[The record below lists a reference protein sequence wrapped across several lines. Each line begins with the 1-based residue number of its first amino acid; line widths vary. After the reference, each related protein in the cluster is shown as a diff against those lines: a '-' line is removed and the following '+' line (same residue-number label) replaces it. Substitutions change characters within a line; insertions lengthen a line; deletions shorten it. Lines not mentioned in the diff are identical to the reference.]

1 MKMMKLN
8 IQLFGASAS
17 APQITVSSS
26 AGNKG
31 YVDAFFIEHGTN
43 IANNTSEISVV
54 GKLTR
59 KTGSWGQISTPTLYI
74 YWYDDNENKGGKL
87 VDSVPLKAF
96 DSDISPAVVGAS
108 YDKSTGVYTY
118 NKKFNVKHHADG
130 SLSGYAVAKYVY
142 TGSYQYTYASGTAT
156 TANTA
161 LTKIP
166 RYLSISSFG
175 CSSKT
180 ETTLTYSWSV
190 SDTASKVVAYYKK
203 SSDANYSSTTVYND
217 ASGSKSGT
225 FTIGANQTA
234 NYTIAANTTYD
245 VYIVATRLD
254 SGLNTPSD
262 VSTITTY
269 NYPYITGIKT
279 AELKIGSSQ
288 VLSLYNPLSRTV
300 AISAT
305 IPNPNTGG
313 TSTLFFGNSTAKE
326 ITITPDI
333 DALYKSI
340 PESQTGVIT
349 YYCDPTGSGSTT
361 SKSGTFICNEA
372 DCRPIIS
379 AGAIQYKELS
389 ETVIN
394 LIGEANNQTLIQ
406 GHSQLGVMFSAAS
419 PQNYAKGIKS
429 YKISCSGAGISEK
442 IETSVPAAHLDF
454 GKVSSTTI
462 TLSLIATDS
471 RNYNSAEYKITINS
485 LPWSKPTVSLFA
497 KRRNDFNEE
506 TDIVATIENWTDI
519 KINNINYNSKQEKA
533 ILTLM
538 SSEGTSLSSNPKIYV
553 FDKEKDYDTSTY
565 KTASTVD
572 TLDGDKVY
580 FYQVQIEDAFGA
592 SSYNYATAIVNRGVP
607 IAMVDGEKLGVGIN
621 CFPDGKGLYVDGDA
635 KITNLID
642 VITFK
647 GKSFYGTNGT
657 AGYVHICDIT
667 SNETYRNQSISMDVL
682 QRGRLGTVT
691 LNFTN
696 NSTAG
701 ALAISSL
708 QTTGKIEAYYTST
721 LQADG
726 VKTIISLYIKKTE
739 GYDQIDITNVNKGQ
753 YMTGVNIEWKNILAT
768 SLPSGAIG
776 ATDADLDKI
785 YPKGSIYMST
795 QNISP
800 ASFLGGEWA
809 PLKDRFLLG
818 AGNSYAVNA
827 KGGYKASQTHSHGI
841 PALKGTAASEGG
853 HQHTYYLPPNW
864 SFKIGTGTK
873 NTVLDEPG
881 SGLTAGYSTAK
892 DGAHTHPVTTNA
904 STTGEFKIGTDGAA
918 ATATD
923 GNMPPYL
930 AVYMWERTG

>member
-17 APQITVSSS
+17 APQVTVSSS

-59 KTGSWGQISTPTLYI
+59 KTGAWGQISTPTLYI
-74 YWYDDNENKGGKL
+74 YWYDDKENKGGKL

-108 YDKSTGVYTY
+108 YNKSTGVYTY

-130 SLSGYAVAKYVY
+130 SLCGYAVAKYVY
-142 TGSYQYTYASGTAT
+142 TGSYKYTYSSGTAT

-180 ETTLTYSWSV
+180 ETSLTYSWSV

-254 SGLNTPSD
+254 SGLNTSSD
-262 VSTITTY
+262 ISTITTY

-313 TSTLFFGNSTAKE
+313 TSTLSFGNSTAKE
-326 ITITPDI
+326 ITIAPDI

-442 IETSVPAAHLDF
+442 IETSIPAAQLDF
-454 GKVSSTTI
+454 G
-462 TLSLIATDS
+462 
-471 RNYNSAEYKITINS
+471 
-485 LPWSKPTVSLFA
+485 
-497 KRRNDFNEE
+497 
-506 TDIVATIENWTDI
+506 
-519 KINNINYNSKQEKA
+519 
-533 ILTLM
+533 
-538 SSEGTSLSSNPKIYV
+538 
-553 FDKEKDYDTSTY
+553 
-565 KTASTVD
+565 
-572 TLDGDKVY
+572 
-580 FYQVQIEDAFGA
+580 
-592 SSYNYATAIVNRGVP
+592 
-607 IAMVDGEKLGVGIN
+607 
-621 CFPDGKGLYVDGDA
+621 
-635 KITNLID
+635 
-642 VITFK
+642 
-647 GKSFYGTNGT
+647 
-657 AGYVHICDIT
+657 
-667 SNETYRNQSISMDVL
+667 
-682 QRGRLGTVT
+682 
-691 LNFTN
+691 
-696 NSTAG
+696 
-701 ALAISSL
+701 
-708 QTTGKIEAYYTST
+708 
-721 LQADG
+721 
-726 VKTIISLYIKKTE
+726 
-739 GYDQIDITNVNKGQ
+739 
-753 YMTGVNIEWKNILAT
+753 
-768 SLPSGAIG
+768 
-776 ATDADLDKI
+776 
-785 YPKGSIYMST
+785 
-795 QNISP
+795 
-800 ASFLGGEWA
+800 
-809 PLKDRFLLG
+809 
-818 AGNSYAVNA
+818 
-827 KGGYKASQTHSHGI
+827 
-841 PALKGTAASEGG
+841 
-853 HQHTYYLPPNW
+853 
-864 SFKIGTGTK
+864 
-873 NTVLDEPG
+873 
-881 SGLTAGYSTAK
+881 
-892 DGAHTHPVTTNA
+892 
-904 STTGEFKIGTDGAA
+904 
-918 ATATD
+918 
-923 GNMPPYL
+923 
-930 AVYMWERTG
+930 